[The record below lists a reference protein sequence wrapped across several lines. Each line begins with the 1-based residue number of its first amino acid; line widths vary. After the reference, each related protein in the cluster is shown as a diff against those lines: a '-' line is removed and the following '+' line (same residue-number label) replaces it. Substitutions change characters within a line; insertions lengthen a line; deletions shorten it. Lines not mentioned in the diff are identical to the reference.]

1 LSRRYRF
8 LPRVLCLGLLLG
20 LGCGRG
26 GEWVTPLDVPGTPR
40 TTPEVEDPTAIGSA
54 PWQIAATDL
63 HTQRLYRV
71 RLESRKPDQKG
82 QNGDRGRFKLT
93 LRLATPSL
101 YQLNAVDPLGR
112 GLWTLHVDGDQG
124 LLVDYRDRRAC
135 SYGGD
140 VDLTNLQLG
149 PFPMRRLPAA
159 ILGRLP
165 VEPSPGGAIRRR
177 GSTVE
182 VLDRAARRW
191 TATVEGAQ
199 ILDWRLDPPDGGP
212 GVHYTLEPGGWRRL
226 VDPRE
231 GLTLEWREI
240 VVEGS
245 AAPPT
250 PPQIP
255 EKFARGGC
263 AAADAVAPTKAS
275 PSNR

>member
-1 LSRRYRF
+1 M
-8 LPRVLCLGLLLG
+8 
-20 LGCGRG
+20 
-26 GEWVTPLDVPGTPR
+26 TPLEVPGSPR
-40 TTPEVEDPTAIGSA
+40 IPPEVDPGAIGAA

-71 RLESRKPDQKG
+71 RLESRQPDQKG
-82 QNGDRGRFKLT
+82 QDGDRGRFKLT
-93 LRLATPSL
+93 LRLATTSL

-135 SYGGD
+135 TYGGD

-149 PFPMRRLPAA
+149 PFPMRHLPAA

-165 VEPSPGGAIRRR
+165 VEPSADGTIRKT

-182 VLDRAARRW
+182 VLDRSARRW
-191 TATVEGAQ
+191 TATVEGGQ
-199 ILDWRLDPPDGGP
+199 VLDWRLDPPDGGP
-212 GVHYTLEPGGWRRL
+212 GVRYTLDPEGWRRL
-226 VDPRE
+226 VDRRE

-240 VVEGS
+240 VVEG
-245 AAPPT
+245 AVAPPI
-250 PPQIP
+250 PPKIP
-255 EKFARGGC
+255 EKFSRGGC
-263 AAADAVAPTKAS
+263 AAADAVATEEES